1 MKYRR
6 DKSIDHPHVTEDEL
20 TDKEAGLAEQRPL
33 AGSQEQEES
42 LWSLEEWA
50 SYL

>member
-33 AGSQEQEES
+33 AGSQEQKER